1 MTGEGFPSGSPRVRR
16 WLGDVEPAWT
26 ALAFQSFI
34 ALRNEPSATNR
45 ALSIAN
51 DLTREELDSSAVA
64 RNALVLIRRAG
75 VGDGLKLT
83 ATGNLT
89 RSVVA
94 EMIDLFDWPDFD
106 KAEAFE
112 FHKVVNEPDF
122 LPLHFVRHVVEVAR
136 LVRKTRG
143 ALEPTR
149 TGRELAEELQLRA
162 LLAVLFHV
170 TFWHCDLS
178 YFGGGLH
185 GTWPQSDVGVVLW
198 SLSICADDWQTPE
211 RLTRLCTIPINGV
224 VDATWDSGSMAMESR
239 ILRPLYWFGL
249 LEHRGEAIPGARF
262 GERHFYRKSPLF
274 DRFLRF
280 DVQIEREAASLN

>member
-1 MTGEGFPSGSPRVRR
+1 MARR
-16 WLGDVEPAWT
+16 LEPAWT

-75 VGDGLKLT
+75 IGDGLKLT

-112 FHKVVNEPDF
+112 FSQG
-122 LPLHFVRHVVEVAR
+122 RQRAR
-136 LVRKTRG
+136 LP
-143 ALEPTR
+143 A
-149 TGRELAEELQLRA
+149 AA
-162 LLAVLFHV
+162 
-170 TFWHCDLS
+170 
-178 YFGGGLH
+178 
-185 GTWPQSDVGVVLW
+185 
-198 SLSICADDWQTPE
+198 
-211 RLTRLCTIPINGV
+211 
-224 VDATWDSGSMAMESR
+224 
-239 ILRPLYWFGL
+239 LRPPRR
-249 LEHRGEAIPGARF
+249 RGRKARSQNA
-262 GERHFYRKSPLF
+262 RRP
-274 DRFLRF
+274 
-280 DVQIEREAASLN
+280 

>member
-1 MTGEGFPSGSPRVRR
+1 MTGEGFPGGSPRVRR

-51 DLTREELDSSAVA
+51 DLTRDELDSSAVA

-143 ALEPTR
+143 TLEPS
-149 TGRELAEELQLRA
+149 GR
-162 LLAVLFHV
+162 
-170 TFWHCDLS
+170 
-178 YFGGGLH
+178 G
-185 GTWPQSDVGVVLW
+185 
-198 SLSICADDWQTPE
+198 
-211 RLTRLCTIPINGV
+211 
-224 VDATWDSGSMAMESR
+224 
-239 ILRPLYWFGL
+239 
-249 LEHRGEAIPGARF
+249 
-262 GERHFYRKSPLF
+262 
-274 DRFLRF
+274 
-280 DVQIEREAASLN
+280 ASLRRSPNSELCLPSFST